1 VNGSVLPD
9 GSPVLNVLHTVRS
22 LRLDGVGK
30 VIVRNLAH
38 GDHERFRHYVC
49 SLRDES
55 GLTEECRAVGVE
67 PVFLGHRGMRS
78 IPITLVR
85 LVRLIR
91 ALRIDVVHT
100 NRTLDFALAG
110 LAARL
115 CGVPV
120 ISSIHWLG
128 RLEEHPEDRDRQPW
142 IRRWSEMTATV
153 VLHRLLATRVI
164 AVSRAVKA
172 SYGSLPG
179 FPVDRTEVVYPGA
192 PMSGCSAS
200 EAATDALR
208 SRLGLDR
215 ATPILLNVGR
225 LDVVKGQLKLVPMM
239 RAVREQL
246 RDAKLL
252 IAGEGELRGRLQAE
266 IAREGL
272 SDAIVLLGARSDV
285 DALLQISDAL
295 VVSSDSEAFGL
306 PLLEAMRAGKP
317 VVTTDAGGVSEL
329 VDDGVNGYVVARDDP
344 AAMAT
349 AVLRVLTEPGKG
361 QQMGR
366 AGRQLAEARFD
377 LRASVRR
384 LEALYREV
392 ARPVRREAE
401 PTTAVGTRR

>member
-1 VNGSVLPD
+1 VNGSAFPD
-9 GSPVLNVLHTVRS
+9 VSPALNVLHTVRS

-30 VIVRNLAH
+30 VILRNLAH
-38 GDHERFRHYVC
+38 ANHDRFRHYLC
-49 SLRDES
+49 SLRDDS
-55 GLTEECRAVGVE
+55 GLTDECRSVGVE
-67 PVFLGHRGMRS
+67 PIFLGHAGVWS
-78 IPITLVR
+78 IPAT

-91 ALRIDVVHT
+91 LIRRLKINVVHT
-100 NRTLDFALAG
+100 NRTLDLGLAG

-120 ISSIHWLG
+120 VSSIHWLG
-128 RLEEHPEDRDRQPW
+128 RLEEHPEDRDRFPW

-192 PMSGCSAS
+192 SMSDSSTS
-200 EAATDALR
+200 EAATDGLR
-208 SRLGLDR
+208 SALGLER

-246 RDAKLL
+246 RNAKLL
-252 IAGEGELRGRLQAE
+252 IAGEGELRGPLQAE
-266 IAREGL
+266 IARHGL

-285 DALLQISDAL
+285 DALLQVSDAL
-295 VVSSDSEAFGL
+295 IVSSDSEAFGL

-317 VVTTDAGGVSEL
+317 VITTDAGGVSEL
-329 VDDGVNGYVVARDDP
+329 VDDGINGYVVPRDDP

-349 AVLRVLTEPGKG
+349 AVLDVLTEPGKAER
-361 QQMGR
+361 MGR
-366 AGRQLAEARFD
+366 AGRRLAEERFD

-384 LEALYREV
+384 LEAIYREV
-392 ARPVRREAE
+392 AGPVRREAE
-401 PTTAVGTRR
+401 PRTAVDSGR

>member
-1 VNGSVLPD
+1 MNGSALPD
-9 GSPVLNVLHTVRS
+9 RSPALNVLHTVRS

-30 VIVRNLAH
+30 VILRNLAH
-38 GDHERFRHYVC
+38 GNHDRFRHYLC

-55 GLTEECRAVGVE
+55 GLTDECRSVGVE
-67 PVFLGHRGMRS
+67 PIFLGHAGVGS
-78 IPITLVR
+78 IPTT

-91 ALRIDVVHT
+91 LIRKLKIDIVHT
-100 NRTLDFALAG
+100 NRTLDFGLAG

-128 RLEEHPEDRDRQPW
+128 RLEDHPEDRDRLPW
-142 IRRWSEMTATV
+142 LRRWLEMTATV

-179 FPVDRTEVVYPGA
+179 FPIDRTEVVYPGA
-192 PMSGCSAS
+192 SMSDRSTS
-200 EAATDALR
+200 EAATEALR
-208 SRLGLDR
+208 CALGLER

-239 RAVREQL
+239 RAVRAQL
-246 RDAKLL
+246 PNAKLL
-252 IAGEGELRGRLQAE
+252 IAGEGELRGRLQVE

-285 DALLQISDAL
+285 DALLQISDTL

-317 VVTTDAGGVSEL
+317 VITTDAGGVSEL
-329 VDDGVNGYVVARDDP
+329 VDDGVNGYVVPRDDP
-344 AAMAT
+344 AAMAN
-349 AVLRVLTEPGKG
+349 AVLDVLTEPGKAG
-361 QQMGR
+361 RMGR
-366 AGRQLAEARFD
+366 EGRRLAEERFD

-392 ARPVRREAE
+392 ARPVRRGAAQ
-401 PTTAVGTRR
+401 TSAVGSRR